1 MKETKE
7 EYFARMEKA
16 VGMFN
21 EITNLR
27 LKTKDLQ
34 AQVDRLCWE
43 PENGKEGVSSKT
55 LRKWSEEYNK
65 DWREKNLA
73 NPNPNL

>member
-16 VGMFN
+16 VRIFN

-27 LKTKDLQ
+27 LKIKSLEKEFNE
-34 AQVDRLCWE
+34 LCWE
-43 PENGKEGVSSKT
+43 PENGKEEVSSKT
-55 LRKWSEEYNK
+55 LRKWGEEYNQK
-65 DWREKNLA
+65 KLQENIA
-73 NPNPNL
+73 N

>member
-16 VGMFN
+16 VRIFN

-27 LKTKDLQ
+27 LKIKSLESE
-34 AQVDRLCWE
+34 VDHLCWE
-43 PENGKEGVSSKT
+43 PENGKEAVSSKT
-55 LRKWSEEYNK
+55 LLKWGNEYN
-65 DWREKNLA
+65 EKRNEKKA
-73 NPNPNL
+73 CN